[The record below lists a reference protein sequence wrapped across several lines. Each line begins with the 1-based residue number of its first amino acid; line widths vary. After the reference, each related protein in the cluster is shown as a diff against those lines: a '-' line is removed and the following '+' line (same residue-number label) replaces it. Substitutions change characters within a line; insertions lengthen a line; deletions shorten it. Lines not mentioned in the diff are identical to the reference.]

1 LAELVTLAA
10 VVMEGQYWTEKEPTQ
25 AEVKTFILDR
35 IFTQLPDP
43 PYTEVEKLQVA
54 GEVYRH
60 IWQQSVS
67 HGFQATPRSPSAAGG
82 ISAR

>member
-25 AEVKTFILDR
+25 AEVKTFILAS
-35 IFTQLPDP
+35 IFTQLQDP
-43 PYTEVEKLQVA
+43 PYTETEKLQVA
-54 GEVYRH
+54 DEVYRH